1 MPMRGRKTR
10 EEMESFYEEFF
21 DKAEEILTDEGIII
35 MYTNEIGFVKKHLR
49 LNQDYR
55 LIQETCIQTKGDFY
69 LLIMTLKR

>member
-1 MPMRGRKTR
+1 
-10 EEMESFYEEFF
+10 
-21 DKAEEILTDEGIII
+21 
-35 MYTNEIGFVKKHLR
+35 MYTYEIGFVKKHMR